1 MSEENKLVEE
11 SKDNKPSSGDSK
23 KRSKRCEKPFPPKLR
38 WWQWVFFFVA
48 WFFVLVGLVFTADQL
63 CFKILPPCICCTYI
77 AFGFVLSG
85 LIIDRWIHHEL
96 IVHNERLEDISE
108 VEAMFVEARTVERT
122 KKGPMS
128 KPDYFEQKKKE
139 LLEEVR
145 RLEKELGNR
154 GWTEYQVL
162 SLNQMLIEFL
172 EVDELKVH
180 ARSSLEDLEDYAE
193 DSAYRYDQKQYDK
206 WKDNINKAI
215 SEIDQHENNQKE
227 PEKAIEALQA
237 ELQML
242 LEHVASYRENWSKGS
257 AILNGIKI
265 CGCLA
270 IALLLCM
277 GLLPIFHPANLNDSD
292 KVLSV
297 LNWGVFGII
306 GAITAVLLSLRRSD
320 YVEVGNTEGRKELW
334 RTIPGIA
341 LGLLA
346 GTLAYWMVAGELFK
360 TGSVVPDLDSPLLK
374 DTGLSVLWAVT
385 SGFYFEKVF
394 DRILSTTMGGNR

>member
-1 MSEENKLVEE
+1 MDEENKLVEE
-11 SKDNKPSSGDSK
+11 SKDNKSSCGENK
-23 KRSKRCEKPFPPKLR
+23 KRSKRREKPFPPKLSS
-38 WWQWVFFFVA
+38 VKKCILGFCYLFLF
-48 WFFVLVGLVFTADQL
+48 LSLLYLADQI
-63 CFKILPPCICCTYI
+63 CFGILPPCICCTYI
-77 AFGFVLSG
+77 VLVIV
-85 LIIDRWIHHEL
+85 LAILVIDRWIYHKL
-96 IVHNERLEDISE
+96 IVHNERLEDISL
-108 VEAMFVEARTVERT
+108 VEAMFVEARTVELT

-128 KPDYFEQKKKE
+128 EPDYFEQKKKE

-145 RLEKELGNR
+145 RLEKKLGNK

-172 EVDELKVH
+172 EVDELKVR

-215 SEIDQHENNQKE
+215 NKNEQPENDQKDTER
-227 PEKAIEALQA
+227 AIETLQA

-242 LEHVASYRENWSKGS
+242 LEHVASYRANWSKGS
-257 AILNGIKI
+257 AILNGIRI

-270 IALLLCM
+270 IALLLGM

-292 KVLSV
+292 KVISV

-306 GAITAVLLSLRRSD
+306 GAITAVLLSLRKSD

-360 TGSVVPDLDSPLLK
+360 TGSLVPDLDSPLLK

-385 SGFYFEKVF
+385 AGFYFEKVF
-394 DRILSTTMGGNR
+394 DRMLSTTMGGN